1 MLSKSTFLTL
11 GIFNTNV
18 FDLYLSIF
26 QAQRGIQGLRNAGG
40 GAIDLNLVPY
50 DLLTDREKK
59 KNRERCQELL
69 KYIQYQGYNLHK
81 DRAAKNPDNRFANN
95 FLDRLIMYLDSS
107 APAMKI
113 LRPSINFT
121 RRNDFKKSSR
131 EVKFFTKVVMPLIE
145 KYFSHHRAY
154 FTAVATATTS
164 AGVATVKEKE
174 SVASLFC
181 KMANLLRLRQS
192 AFGSDS
198 KQAVR
203 CLQVRKM
210 LAEFNYYTN

>member
-1 MLSKSTFLTL
+1 M
-11 GIFNTNV
+11 
-18 FDLYLSIF
+18 
-26 QAQRGIQGLRNAGG
+26 
-40 GAIDLNLVPY
+40 
-50 DLLTDREKK
+50 TDREKK

-81 DRAAKNPDNRFANN
+81 TKGDADRDRAAKNPDNRFANN

-113 LRPSINFT
+113 LRPSNNFT
-121 RRNDFKKSSR
+121 RRKDFKKSSR

-203 CLQVRKM
+203 CLQVGEK
-210 LAEFNYYTN
+210 AVN